1 VSQGAQLGSIFISYR
16 RHDSEGEAGRL
27 FDDLVAQFG
36 EHSVFMDV
44 AGIEV
49 GRDFRKAIDESV
61 ANCGVLLAMIGPAWL
76 DEKNEKG
83 ERRLDDPGD
92 FVRVETASALR
103 RGIPVV
109 PVLLRGAKVPRSE
122 QLPDDLKELSY
133 RNCVELTHVRWK
145 SDVQVLVG
153 GLRSL
158 LNSIDSKT
166 SAKLS
171 ANKPGESSVSQES
184 IAQSAPPNDAGSQT
198 LNPQVLAHL
207 TKELARYIGPV
218 AEIMVKRAAKRCATL
233 PDLCHTVAEEIDNS
247 IDRARFLKSCGER

>member
-1 VSQGAQLGSIFISYR
+1 
-16 RHDSEGEAGRL
+16 
-27 FDDLVAQFG
+27 
-36 EHSVFMDV
+36 MDV
-44 AGIEV
+44 AGIGV

-109 PVLLRGAKVPRSE
+109 PVLLRGAKMPRSD

-133 RNCVELTHVRWK
+133 RNCVELTHARWK
-145 SDVQVLVG
+145 SDVQVLVS

-158 LNSIDSKT
+158 LNSTDSKT
-166 SAKLS
+166 SEPAALNLPAGKTAAEPAHPS
-171 ANKPGESSVSQES
+171 E
-184 IAQSAPPNDAGSQT
+184 AGSEP
-198 LNPQVLAHL
+198 LNPQALAHMS
-207 TKELARYIGPV
+207 KELARYIGPV

-233 PDLCHTVAEEIDNS
+233 PELCHTVAEEIDNTV
-247 IDRARFLKSCGER
+247 DRARFLKSCGES

>member
-1 VSQGAQLGSIFISYR
+1 
-16 RHDSEGEAGRL
+16 
-27 FDDLVAQFG
+27 VAQFG
-36 EHSVFMDV
+36 ERSVFMDV

-92 FVRVETASALR
+92 FVRVETAAALR

-109 PVLLRGAKVPRSE
+109 PVLLRGAKMPRSE

-158 LNSIDSKT
+158 LNSSATDSKPAQLVSGT
-166 SAKLS
+166 PAADAKLNIHNPNES
-171 ANKPGESSVSQES
+171 TAHRKSTAESTPADHPGS
-184 IAQSAPPNDAGSQT
+184 PT
-198 LNPQVLAHL
+198 LDPQALART

-218 AEIMVKRAAKRCATL
+218 AEIVVKRAAKRYANL
-233 PDLCHTVAEEIDNS
+233 PDLCRAVAEEIDNS
-247 IDRARFLKSCGER
+247 AEREKFLMACGER